1 MTTDAGKDEQRRY
14 VREHYARVAEAGS
27 SCGCAPAS
35 SCCKPSDRMGYG
47 VDELD
52 GLPGGADMGLGC
64 GNPTAIASLKPGE
77 VVLDLGSG
85 GGVDCF
91 LAAKRVGDTGRVIG
105 VDMTPSMVS
114 KARRNAGKG
123 GYANVEFRLGE
134 IEYLPVGDGSVDVIL
149 SNCVVN
155 LSPEKDLV
163 FQDAYRVLKP
173 GGRLAVSDIVALE
186 PIPEGL
192 RRDMA
197 AVSSCIGGA
206 VSVEELERALA
217 EAGFTRIEI
226 RVNEASREFIKDWAP
241 GTGAERYI
249 ASATI
254 QAVKPPAI

>member
-1 MTTDAGKDEQRRY
+1 MTADAEKDEQRKY
-14 VREHYARVAEAGS
+14 VREHYAHVAEAGS
-27 SCGCAPAS
+27 SCCAPAP
-35 SCCKPSDRMGYG
+35 SCCTPSDRMGYG

-52 GLPGGADMGLGC
+52 GLPEGADMGLGC

-91 LAAKRVGDTGRVIG
+91 LAARRVGDTGRVIG
-105 VDMTPSMVS
+105 VDMTPSMIS

-134 IEYLPVGDGSVDVIL
+134 IEHLPVGDGSVDIIL

-206 VSVEELERALA
+206 VSVEEIERALA
-217 EAGFTRIEI
+217 EAGFTGIEI

-241 GTGAERYI
+241 GTGAEKYI

-254 QAVKPPAI
+254 QAVKPSTI